1 VAFYSPD
8 RQKFGRASE
17 EAAALF
23 IQNNGLRI
31 LVQNYRC
38 RYGELDIVAH
48 DGECLVFI
56 EVRSSRGNHFVNP
69 KESVG
74 PKKRRTLSKV
84 ALNYLK
90 EKGLIE
96 SRSRFDVVTVIGQG
110 DKARFEWLKNAF
122 EAAY

>member
-8 RQKFGRASE
+8 RKKLGRASE

-23 IQNNGLRI
+23 IRNNGLRI

-38 RYGELDIVAH
+38 RYGEIDIVAR
-48 DGECLVFI
+48 DGECLVFV
-56 EVRSSRGNHFVNP
+56 EVRSSRGNHFANP
-69 KESVG
+69 KESIG
-74 PKKRRTLSKV
+74 TKKRRTLSKV

-96 SRSRFDVVTVIGQG
+96 SRSRFDVVTVIGLG
-110 DKARFEWLKNAF
+110 AEARFEWMKNAF